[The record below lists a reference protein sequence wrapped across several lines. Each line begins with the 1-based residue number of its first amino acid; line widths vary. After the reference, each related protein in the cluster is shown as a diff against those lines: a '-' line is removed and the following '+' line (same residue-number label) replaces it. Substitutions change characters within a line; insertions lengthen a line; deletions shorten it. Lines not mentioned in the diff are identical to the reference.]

1 MNLQLLYPVW
11 GCGERECG
19 GVVSTSFLSCVTLSR
34 SCKYQMIQALL
45 FTTYKIKLIKIG
57 ILPFIRMLAIW
68 GDGRLGIPPNHLWK
82 FCLKGSRKVISV
94 NYWAGGQSGCH
105 PHPHPPTPPCAGL
118 YVGLLTPHNL
128 SLDAIL
134 FMKGEAREEIWSSVN
149 YVVFISTSLSN
160 GKGQ

>member
-1 MNLQLLYPVW
+1 MLLSWGGLQLCFCQTGVIKSGPAAHCLQNQYLTNVDRKESCLSSECW
-11 GCGERECG
+11 QSGEMED
-19 GVVSTSFLSCVTLSR
+19 SAFP
-34 SCKYQMIQALL
+34 Q
-45 FTTYKIKLIKIG
+45 
-57 ILPFIRMLAIW
+57 
-68 GDGRLGIPPNHLWK
+68 NHLWR
-82 FCLKGSRKVISV
+82 FCLKRSREVISV

-128 SLDAIL
+128 SLDAIM

-149 YVVFISTSLSN
+149 YLVFISTSLSN